1 MHKRRLVKLPVHR
14 RRRAKRKSSSHII
27 EPSQPK
33 HCKISRGHHVIAGGV
48 LLVAIVLISLSLN
61 HLTNGVAIMTG
72 VGQQSSWVMA
82 VEIDLGFIALELAM
96 LVSPDH
102 IGRCAI

>member
-1 MHKRRLVKLPVHR
+1 
-14 RRRAKRKSSSHII
+14 
-27 EPSQPK
+27 
-33 HCKISRGHHVIAGGV
+33 
-48 LLVAIVLISLSLN
+48 
-61 HLTNGVAIMTG
+61 MTG

-96 LVSPDH
+96 VVSPDY

>member
-1 MHKRRLVKLPVHR
+1 MQSDVSSNYLYIVAVALNENHR
-14 RRRAKRKSSSHII
+14 HIL
-27 EPSQPK
+27 SLPK

-61 HLTNGVAIMTG
+61 HLTNGG

-82 VEIDLGFIALELAM
+82 VEIDLGFIALELA
-96 LVSPDH
+96 LVVSPDH

>member
-1 MHKRRLVKLPVHR
+1 MGCTSDVSSNYLYIVAVALNENHR
-14 RRRAKRKSSSHII
+14 HIL
-27 EPSQPK
+27 SLPK

-82 VEIDLGFIALELAM
+82 VEIDLGFIALELA
-96 LVSPDH
+96 LVVSPDH